1 MDPIYAQDDK
11 FQTDQDIRKSY
22 GIQCIHGRSY
32 GEAIVGCSLPKI
44 LDISISFLPKNFK
57 NLEISISS
65 LPKNFLKL
73 L

>member
-1 MDPIYAQDDK
+1 MNFVFGEGDLT
-11 FQTDQDIRKSY
+11 FM
-22 GIQCIHGRSY
+22 HGRSY
-32 GEAIVGCSLPKI
+32 VKAIVGCSLPKI
-44 LDISISFLPKNFK
+44 LEISISCLPINFK